1 MAKPKGLSNKYF
13 RLLLLGV
20 ILAAVICLI
29 AGNIGVFGN
38 VLLVMLGFGVV
49 VLVHEFGHFV
59 VAKLCGIK
67 VEAFSIGFP
76 PIAFGIL
83 RTENG
88 FRIRILPDFFKN
100 KDAPSE
106 SLLSFTVGKKA
117 RPGETE
123 YRIGLVPFGGFVK
136 MLGQEDVGTAGA
148 SDDPRSFA
156 NKSIA
161 ARMAVIAAGVVFNAV
176 SAVIIF
182 MTAFLIGIKLPPA
195 VVGGV
200 MPGSPAQLA
209 GLKGGDEVIEINGKS
224 DNLDFS
230 NIAIAAAFSD
240 VNKPVPLK
248 VRHEDDSVENF
259 AITAKKING
268 QRMRVFGVV
277 QPQSLII
284 DMVSDANMLFERTGL
299 QAGDHIRAV
308 DGRDVQTYWQME
320 EIVSDTFLPT
330 VTALA
335 ERSDPVSKKTEL
347 VESKIPLDLSFADR
361 QVESESDLAQ
371 ICSMVPRLRIT
382 VAVDYKPSIKD
393 RLFALLKALTE
404 KASAEAGLQRD
415 DILLAIGDV
424 ENPTYKEIRDITTE
438 YEGEQLAVKV
448 LRTDAEGLERTLTV
462 TVVPKRTHDSEL
474 VLIGIGVALDAE
486 RPIVAKTIAAEDG
499 PEKLQIPRGAAIT
512 AVDGT
517 EVSSFY
523 DIIRE
528 IKKNKGQLVTIDY
541 RLDAEIAGSVA
552 LDLRQDKN
560 FITVKSDFAEFVPFK
575 PLERL
580 YKAAGPVDAI
590 VLGYKKTIM
599 FIVQTYATLKSLVQG
614 LVSPKDLMGPV
625 GIIKVS
631 YDIVAEQPFIY
642 YVYFMGLISA
652 CIAVFNFLPLPPLD
666 GGLVVVMLAEKI
678 KGSVLSTR
686 AQGIIAYA
694 GWVLIGSLI
703 LYVTFNDIVRS
714 FFS

>member
-1 MAKPKGLSNKYF
+1 MAKPKGQFNKYF
-13 RLLLLGV
+13 KLFLLAV
-20 ILAAVICLI
+20 ILATVIRLI

-76 PIAFGIL
+76 PVAFGIL
-83 RTENG
+83 RTEKG
-88 FRIRILPDFFKN
+88 LRIRVLPDFFKN
-100 KDAPSE
+100 KDAPAE

-117 RPGETE
+117 KPGETE

-136 MLGQEDVGTAGA
+136 MLGQEDIGSSQAG
-148 SDDPRSFA
+148 DDPRSFA

-161 ARMAVIAAGVVFNAV
+161 ARMAVISAGVVFNAV

-182 MTAFLIGIKLPPA
+182 MAAFLSGINLPPA

-200 MPGSPAQLA
+200 MPGSPAQAA
-209 GLKGGDEVIEINGKS
+209 GLKAGDEIIEINGKS
-224 DNLDFS
+224 ENLDFS

-240 VNKPVPLK
+240 VNKPVPMK
-248 VRHEDDSVENF
+248 VRRPDNSMENF
-259 AITAKKING
+259 AIAAEKIDG
-268 QRMRVFGVV
+268 QRMRVFGII
-277 QPQSLII
+277 QPQSLTI
-284 DMVSDANMLFERTGL
+284 DRVSDANMLLEKTGL
-299 QAGDHIRAV
+299 RAGDRIKAV
-308 DGRDVQTYWQME
+308 DGQDVQTYWQME
-320 EIVSDTFLPT
+320 EIISDTFFPT
-330 VTALA
+330 AAVLA
-335 ERSDPVSKKTEL
+335 ERNDGAGQKTEL
-347 VESKIPLDLSFADR
+347 VESKIPLDMSFANR
-361 QVESESDLAQ
+361 QVDSEADLAQ

-382 VAVDYKPSIKD
+382 AVEQRRPSLKD
-393 RLFALLKALTE
+393 RLLART
-404 KASAEAGLQRD
+404 SARTGLQRD
-415 DILLAIGDV
+415 DIILAVDDV

-438 YEGEQLAVKV
+438 YKGKELAVKV
-448 LRTDAEGLERTLTV
+448 LRTDAEGLEKTVTV
-462 TVVPKRTHDSEL
+462 TVVPRRTRNSEL
-474 VLIGIGVALDAE
+474 VLIGIAVALDAE
-486 RPIVAKTIAAEDG
+486 RPVVAKTIAAKDG

-517 EVSSFY
+517 GVSNFF

-528 IKKNKGQLVTIDY
+528 IKKNEGQVITIDY
-541 RLDAEIAGSVA
+541 RLNPQVAGAVS
-552 LDLRQDKN
+552 LDLRQGKN
-560 FITVKSDFAEFVPFK
+560 LITVKSEFAEFVPFK

-580 YKAAGPVDAI
+580 YKAKGPVDAV

-614 LVSPKDLMGPV
+614 LVSLKDLMGPV

-642 YVYFMGLISA
+642 YVYFLGLISA

-678 KGSVLSTR
+678 KGSALSSR